1 MHDKEFRVLFYKGK
15 IAAPKNSSN
24 KRPLPNNFHQK
35 KRKTIFGRESKGGYI
50 LERSRNIF
58 CRLYEKKKLIQ
69 GLLRIAIKLFRIA
82 RTTTYQLIS
91 LKLRSRNQCS
101 QGFNWSHI
109 LLLPRSDPLARLPV
123 TNMKKWLMGKRFH
136 SKIDIL
142 EKECTFCGNGP
153 IPLLWREQQTG
164 AALDKLHE
172 ARRSTRFEIKNYLSR
187 KIRYIAF
194 LN

>member
-1 MHDKEFRVLFYKGK
+1 
-15 IAAPKNSSN
+15 
-24 KRPLPNNFHQK
+24 
-35 KRKTIFGRESKGGYI
+35 
-50 LERSRNIF
+50 
-58 CRLYEKKKLIQ
+58 
-69 GLLRIAIKLFRIA
+69 
-82 RTTTYQLIS
+82 
-91 LKLRSRNQCS
+91 
-101 QGFNWSHI
+101 
-109 LLLPRSDPLARLPV
+109 
-123 TNMKKWLMGKRFH
+123 MGKRFH

-194 LN
+194 LNEHFKTPRINLRLLVTVFPYHINWEIYNFQTMREVCFEYWKD